1 MSNICINVDKLS
13 TIILEDDNTDKG
25 GVSFSGETLT
35 DFLFEIGKEDKIPNT
50 FSNEWL
56 QSINAM
62 LVECGIKTISL

>member
-1 MSNICINVDKLS
+1 M
-13 TIILEDDNTDKG
+13 EDDNTDKG

-35 DFLFEIGKEDKIPNT
+35 DFLFEIGKKDKIPNT